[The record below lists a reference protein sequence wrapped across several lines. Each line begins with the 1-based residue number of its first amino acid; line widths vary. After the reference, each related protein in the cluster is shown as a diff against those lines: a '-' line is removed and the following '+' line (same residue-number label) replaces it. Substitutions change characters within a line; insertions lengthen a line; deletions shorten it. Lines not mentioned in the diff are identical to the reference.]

1 MSQGPENLQHQ
12 AEHARIQRRSP
23 VFAYLAILF
32 AAAFLMLLL
41 AYFQQQRANR
51 ESTDALRTSISAVES
66 IQNLISDNEEM
77 REQVKELERKLADAE
92 KSQKETAESTQ
103 ALSRQYQEA
112 SDTINAMQWF
122 WQIESAYA
130 RKQYTAARE
139 LIQRFEETGLARSLP
154 SENTTGTQRFSPAAR
169 YQEIYDAL
177 F

>member
-1 MSQGPENLQHQ
+1 MSTPPENQPRQ
-12 AEHARIQRRSP
+12 VERARVHHRTP

-32 AAAFLMLLL
+32 AVAFLMLLL

-51 ESTDALRTSISAVES
+51 ESTDALKESASAVQS
-66 IQNLISDNEEM
+66 IQLLMEDNDKL
-77 REQVKELERKLADAE
+77 REQVKELEEKLSELE
-92 KSQKETAESTQ
+92 KSQRAAADDTQ
-103 ALSRQYQEA
+103 AWSQKYQREVNA
-112 SDTINAMQWF
+112 SNAMQWF

-130 RKQYTAARE
+130 KEKLGTTRE
-139 LIQRFEETGLARSLP
+139 LIQKFEETGLPKYLP

>member
-1 MSQGPENLQHQ
+1 MSTPSENQTRQTERAKVH
-12 AEHARIQRRSP
+12 RRTP

-32 AAAFLMLLL
+32 AVAFLMLLL

-51 ESTDALRTSISAVES
+51 ESTEVLRQSASAVGS
-66 IQNLISDNEEM
+66 IQLLMEDNEKL
-77 REQVKELERKLADAE
+77 REQVKELEDKVSELE
-92 KSQKETAESTQ
+92 KSQKSAADDTQ
-103 ALSRQYQEA
+103 AWSQKYQQEVN
-112 SDTINAMQWF
+112 SSNAMQWF

-130 RKQYTAARE
+130 KDKLSNTRE
-139 LIQRFEETGLARSLP
+139 LIQQFEETGLPQYLP